1 MKNQVIAFDVSK
13 GRSAVTIYDEHRRCS
28 YQGTLRHTQSG
39 FEELKEKIS
48 DIHLINGN
56 PPDVVF
62 EATGVYSR
70 CLERFLRECGLNYYR
85 LNPLEAKMQTATMRR
100 QKGDLE
106 DAHKLAKSHFK
117 EERTPYFVQED
128 YYEQMQ
134 AYARYYSE
142 INHELVVIKGRAH
155 ALLQLTFPEIEELMS
170 KNTFL
175 FFNLVKLFPH
185 PELIKSC
192 SKTIL
197 KNRIRSNT
205 EKNLS
210 LNQAEKLAVQLLQ
223 LAEDS
228 YPAVSVTDMR
238 CDQVRDYADRMNALT
253 RKKAEII
260 KNMTA
265 LSQER
270 NEFHILKSFPGI
282 ADTTACLLIGEIGDF
297 RRFKSAKQL
306 NAFAGIDIQRYQ
318 SGDTFY
324 KDRINKRGNSQLRSL
339 LYFMLKG
346 MIMKKATT
354 KNHFVDHYY
363 KLRMQPQSKPHKVA
377 LVACMNKFL
386 KVAFHLITHGIPY
399 DYENAT
405 TRP

>member
-13 GRSAVTIYDEHRRCS
+13 GRSAVAFYDEHRQCS
-28 YQGTLRHTQSG
+28 YQGTIRHTQAG
-39 FEELKEKIS
+39 FKELKDKVSEIY
-48 DIHLINGN
+48 LLNGN

-70 CLERFLRECGLNYYR
+70 CLERFLRECGLSYYR

-142 INHELVVIKGRAH
+142 INHELIVIKGRTH
-155 ALLQLTFPEIEELMS
+155 ALLQLTFPELEELMS

-185 PELIKSC
+185 PELITSC
-192 SKTIL
+192 SKTVL
-197 KNRIRSNT
+197 RNRIRSNT
-205 EKNLS
+205 DKNIS
-210 LNQAEKLAVQLLQ
+210 LDQAEKLAVQLLQ
-223 LAEDS
+223 LANNS
-228 YPAVSVTDMR
+228 YPAVTMTDMR
-238 CDQVRDYADRMNALT
+238 CDQVRDYADRMSVLT
-253 RKKAEII
+253 KKKAEII
-260 KNMTA
+260 KSMTT
-265 LSQER
+265 LSQDR
-270 NEFHILKSFPGI
+270 SEFQILMTFPGI
-282 ADTTACLLIGEIGDF
+282 AETTACLLIGEIGDF

-306 NAFAGIDIQRYQ
+306 NAFAGIDIRRYQ

-339 LYFMLKG
+339 LYFMLMG
-346 MIMKKATT
+346 MIMKKATS
-354 KNHFVDHYY
+354 KNHLVDYYY
-363 KLRMQPQSKPHKVA
+363 KLKMQPQSKPHKVA

-386 KVAFHLITHGIPY
+386 KVAFHLITHGISY
-399 DYENAT
+399 DYQSAN
-405 TRP
+405 TRL